1 MYFYKITITS
11 KYSIMKKIFI
21 PCLLLACI
29 GFQSCKNDEKQK
41 EAEAAKAEGEKIVST
56 ECYKAI
62 YEKDTIDLKLNK
74 LKNGKLGGDM
84 VMKVAPSTV
93 RTGEVAGEFHGDTL
107 FIDYTFKEAA
117 SKDKTFKN
125 PMALLKRDKQLILGN
140 GTMQTTMGVTYLVK
154 DKPIDFESVK
164 YKFDSVNCK

>member
-1 MYFYKITITS
+1 
-11 KYSIMKKIFI
+11 MKKLVI
-21 PCLLLACI
+21 PFLLLTLV
-29 GFQSCKNDEKQK
+29 GFQSCKKEEKQK
-41 EAEAAKAEGEKIVST
+41 ETEAVKAEEQKIVSS

-62 YEKDTIDLKLNK
+62 YEKDTIDLKLNT
-74 LKNGKLGGDM
+74 LKNGKLTGDM

-93 RTGEVAGEFHGDTL
+93 RTGEVSGEFHGDTL
-107 FIDYTFKEAA
+107 FVDYTFKELA
-117 SKDKTFKN
+117 SKDRIFKN

-164 YKFDSVNCK
+164 YKFDTVECK

>member
-1 MYFYKITITS
+1 
-11 KYSIMKKIFI
+11 MKNLVL
-21 PCLLLACI
+21 PCLLVIGL
-29 GFQSCKNDEKQK
+29 GFQSCKNEEKQK
-41 EAEAAKAEGEKIVST
+41 EAAAAKADAETVVGT

-62 YEKDTIDLKLNK
+62 YEKDTLDLKLNT
-74 LKNGKLGGDM
+74 LKNGKLSGEM

-107 FIDYTFKEAA
+107 FVDYTFTDSATKNT
-117 SKDKTFKN
+117 TFKN

-154 DKPIDFESVK
+154 DKPIDFEKVK
-164 YKFDSVNCK
+164 YKFDAVECAAK

>member
-1 MYFYKITITS
+1 
-11 KYSIMKKIFI
+11 MKKLVI
-21 PCLLLACI
+21 PFLLLTLV
-29 GFQSCKNDEKQK
+29 GFQSCKKEEKQK
-41 EAEAAKAEGEKIVST
+41 ETEAVKAEEQKIVSS

-62 YEKDTIDLKLNK
+62 YEKDTIDLKLNT
-74 LKNGKLGGDM
+74 LKNGKLTGDM

-107 FIDYTFKEAA
+107 FVDYTFKELA
-117 SKDKTFKN
+117 SKDRIFKN

-154 DKPIDFESVK
+154 DKPIDFERVK
-164 YKFDSVNCK
+164 YKFDTVKCK

>member
-1 MYFYKITITS
+1 MNL
-11 KYSIMKKIFI
+11 KYLIMKKPVVF
-21 PCLLLACI
+21 CLLVACI

-41 EAEAAKAEGEKIVST
+41 ELEAAKAEGEKVVST

-62 YEKDTIDLKLNK
+62 YEKDTIDLKLNT
-74 LKNGKLGGDM
+74 LKNGKLAGDM

-107 FIDYTFKEAA
+107 FIDYTFVDAA
-117 SKDKTFKN
+117 NKNTKFKN

-154 DKPIDFESVK
+154 DKPIDFEKVK
-164 YKFDSVNCK
+164 YKFDSVDCVAK

>member
-1 MYFYKITITS
+1 
-11 KYSIMKKIFI
+11 MKNLVL
-21 PCLLLACI
+21 PCLLVICI

-56 ECYKAI
+56 DCFKAI
-62 YEKDTIDLKLNK
+62 YEKDTIDLKLNT
-74 LKNGKLGGDM
+74 LKNGKLTGDM

-107 FIDYTFKEAA
+107 FIDYTFKDSA
-117 SKDKTFKN
+117 SKDKIFKN
-125 PMALLKRDKQLILGN
+125 PMALLKRDKLLILGN

-154 DKPIDFESVK
+154 DKPIDFDRVK
-164 YKFDSVNCK
+164 YKFETAECAEKK